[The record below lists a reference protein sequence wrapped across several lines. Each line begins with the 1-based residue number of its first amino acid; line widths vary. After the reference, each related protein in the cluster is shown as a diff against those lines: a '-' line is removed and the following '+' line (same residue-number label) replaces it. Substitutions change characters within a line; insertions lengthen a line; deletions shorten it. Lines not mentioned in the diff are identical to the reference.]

1 MQRTSSLDA
10 QKRWGWAQNHSP
22 TGGRRMSV
30 LQRLGPGLVPADLL
44 RGFAPEPLGVGHRG
58 REVGLVLGA
67 ARGQRPA
74 APAPESAPRAGGHVR
89 PAGRAGSARGRGRG
103 QGPAEAPCAGDF
115 ATLQPRR
122 LHRCRRDRP
131 FLPSFLQAPPR
142 TTRGALATSWGPKES
157 RREAGENPEVC
168 PGPWDFGRHHQSRR
182 EKPTWSGGGK
192 LERGRGGGDWWG
204 SPRRGEKPGASAAPR
219 PRREGRPRPDAAEP
233 LRRGP
238 PARPRV
244 FQQTSRVQLLG
255 VGLREPEAGAAS
267 PRAAGAVGRAELCG
281 PRAPEVAGC
290 FYLLLLKTKLHP
302 RPLRKQVAP
311 GRGRLQDFL
320 TAERGGGEGGCPT
333 ELGRAWWG

>member
-219 PRREGRPRPDAAEP
+219 PRREGRPPPDAAEP

-244 FQQTSRVQLLG
+244 FQQTVVCSCSGSVSENPRQ
-255 VGLREPEAGAAS
+255 EP
-267 PRAAGAVGRAELCG
+267 P
-281 PRAPEVAGC
+281 
-290 FYLLLLKTKLHP
+290 H
-302 RPLRKQVAP
+302 P
-311 GRGRLQDFL
+311 GRQEPS
-320 TAERGGGEGGCPT
+320 AEPSSAA
-333 ELGRAWWG
+333 LGPLKSQGVFIYFF